1 MPIGNGYITIEG
13 LIQIALSIIKTGL
26 IIWLVIWF
34 VKTMNRIKKSITRI
48 EEKLIDNNIKIIE
61 NESLSIQQMNKD

>member
-48 EEKLIDNNIKIIE
+48 EEKLFDNNIEIIE